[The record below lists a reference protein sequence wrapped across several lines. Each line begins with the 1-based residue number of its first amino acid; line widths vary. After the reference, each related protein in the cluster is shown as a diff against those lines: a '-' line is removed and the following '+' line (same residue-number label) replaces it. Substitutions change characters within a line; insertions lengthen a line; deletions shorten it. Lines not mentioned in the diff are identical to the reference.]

1 MRASPQQPDDSQA
14 APASA
19 AQAPAQ
25 AATAEETG
33 VGKWSERYRQQ
44 PAEATSDGDAALF
57 LLPLMTLTKAK
68 VPTES
73 VPLQIFEPRYRLM
86 FKLVNQSACR
96 RFGVVL
102 ADKSSGLM
110 ESVGALCE
118 LTHFVTVPEQRRL
131 FINARVVGRFETQQV
146 VSDKPFVTV
155 LARAYRDEPPQDLAA
170 QLQLGALEMRVW
182 QAMQEVRQLA
192 SKLFANSEKLGNEIF
207 SLEVRRWSP
216 DAEARAGVAVAAGAD
231 PTLMHM
237 VQMAGLLGEEA
248 TMAERTTEYLCSDA
262 LRQVDDAERRER
274 FSFALARGL
283 DFGPQR
289 LQELLN
295 SRDTG
300 ERLRAAEELVLEGRS
315 YLAARSTL
323 RDMF

>member
-1 MRASPQQPDDSQA
+1 
-14 APASA
+14 
-19 AQAPAQ
+19 
-25 AATAEETG
+25 
-33 VGKWSERYRQQ
+33 
-44 PAEATSDGDAALF
+44 
-57 LLPLMTLTKAK
+57 MTLSKAK
-68 VPTES
+68 LPTES

-102 ADKSSGLM
+102 ADKGSGLM

-118 LTHFVTVPEQRRL
+118 LTHFVTVPERRRL
-131 FINARVVGRFETQQV
+131 FINARVIGRFETQEV
-146 VSDKPFVTV
+146 VGDKPFVTV
-155 LARAYRDEPPQDLAA
+155 LAKPYRDEAPQDLAA

-182 QAMQEVRQLA
+182 QTMQEVRQLA
-192 SKLFANSEKLGNEIF
+192 SKLFANSNKLGNEIF

-216 DAEARAGVAVAAGAD
+216 DAEARASVAVAAGAD
-231 PTLMHM
+231 PTLMQM

-274 FSFALARGL
+274 FSFALARSL
-283 DFGPQR
+283 DFEPQR

-300 ERLRAAEELVLEGRS
+300 ERLRAAEELILEGRS

>member
-1 MRASPQQPDDSQA
+1 MQAEAAS
-14 APASA
+14 
-19 AQAPAQ
+19 
-25 AATAEETG
+25 EEAD
-33 VGKWSERYRQQ
+33 VGKWAEKYKDQAAAASGSE
-44 PAEATSDGDAALF
+44 AAPF
-57 LLPLMTLTKAK
+57 LLPLMTLSKAK

-86 FKLVNQSACR
+86 FKLVNQSKSR

-102 ADKSSGLM
+102 ADKGSGLM

-118 LTHFVTVPEQRRL
+118 LTHFVTVPERRRL
-131 FINARVVGRFETQQV
+131 FINARVVGRFETRQV

-155 LARAYRDEPPQDLAA
+155 LATSYQDHAPQELAA
-170 QLQLGALEMRVW
+170 QLQLGAQEMRVW
-182 QAMQEVRQLA
+182 QTMQEVRQLA

-216 DAEARAGVAVAAGAD
+216 DGEARASVPVAAGAD
-231 PTLMHM
+231 PTLMQM

-262 LRQVDDAERRER
+262 LRQVDEAGRRER
-274 FSFALARGL
+274 FSFALARTL

-295 SRDTG
+295 SQDTG
-300 ERLRAAEELVLEGRS
+300 ERLRAAEELILEGRN